1 MGSRAHPVFNASY
14 LKPYYADDE
23 NEEYSEED
31 EPATRDDEEATGEVL
46 EWEDRRQPRAEKK
59 RIA

>member
-46 EWEDRRQPRAEKK
+46 E
-59 RIA
+59 